1 MEWRLADY
9 LQIAAKT
16 YVDVYV
22 SHRHVVPELTPSWG
36 SLEREWGRGGVG
48 GKGVE
53 GGGRGDEGGVVT
65 SNVRGCTQAPSSYLL
80 QLHKSLTSKLQLH
93 SNQGGEDS

>member
-22 SHRHVVPELTPSWG
+22 SHRQVVPVLTLLGEAYRESKG
-36 SLEREWGRGGVG
+36 ERGWR
-48 GKGVE
+48 E
-53 GGGRGDEGGVVT
+53 GGGG
-65 SNVRGCTQAPSSYLL
+65 L
-80 QLHKSLTSKLQLH
+80 
-93 SNQGGEDS
+93 

>member
-22 SHRHVVPELTPSWG
+22 SHRQVVPVLTPSWG
-36 SLEREWGRGGVG
+36 SLETDLKFVKKFTRPKISG
-48 GKGVE
+48 
-53 GGGRGDEGGVVT
+53 
-65 SNVRGCTQAPSSYLL
+65 
-80 QLHKSLTSKLQLH
+80 
-93 SNQGGEDS
+93 

>member
-36 SLEREWGRGGVG
+36 SLERECGGG
-48 GKGVE
+48 NGKGM
-53 GGGRGDEGGVVT
+53 GGGRGTSGV
-65 SNVRGCTQAPSSYLL
+65 
-80 QLHKSLTSKLQLH
+80 
-93 SNQGGEDS
+93 

>member
-22 SHRHVVPELTPSWG
+22 SHRHVVPEPMLSSWG
-36 SLEREWGRGGVG
+36 NLERGWGGGGGEWE
-48 GKGVE
+48 E
-53 GGGRGDEGGVVT
+53 GG
-65 SNVRGCTQAPSSYLL
+65 L
-80 QLHKSLTSKLQLH
+80 K
-93 SNQGGEDS
+93 

>member
-36 SLEREWGRGGVG
+36 NLEREWG
-48 GKGVE
+48 
-53 GGGRGDEGGVVT
+53 GRRTLIDFAQKT
-65 SNVRGCTQAPSSYLL
+65 TLPKLDFS
-80 QLHKSLTSKLQLH
+80 SLTAP
-93 SNQGGEDS
+93 E

>member
-36 SLEREWGRGGVG
+36 SLEREWGGEGVEEG
-48 GKGVE
+48 GK
-53 GGGRGDEGGVVT
+53 
-65 SNVRGCTQAPSSYLL
+65 P
-80 QLHKSLTSKLQLH
+80 KSDWV
-93 SNQGGEDS
+93 G